1 MTPDSPLHVAAV
13 RTEPDRFEPFA
24 ISQAFRV
31 GDLLFV
37 SGQAAS
43 DDDGNV
49 VGVGDFEAQG
59 HQVFRN
65 LQRALEAGGSS
76 LADVVKVTIF
86 VTEGFDF
93 DVIVALRKRYFSPP
107 YPADSLVEVSAL
119 SRPELMIEI
128 EAIAVC
134 RDAAERGAPGTGES

>member
-1 MTPDSPLHVAAV
+1 MTPSSRPHVAAI

-24 ISQAFRV
+24 ISQGFRV

-43 DDDGNV
+43 DDEGNV

-59 HQVFRN
+59 DQVFRN
-65 LQRALEAGGSS
+65 LRRALEAGGSS

-86 VTEGFDF
+86 VTDSSYF
-93 DVIVALRKRYFSPP
+93 DVIVALRKRYFTPP
-107 YPADSLVEVSAL
+107 YPADSLVEVRAL

-134 RDAAERGAPGTGES
+134 RDAASDRRP

>member
-1 MTPDSPLHVAAV
+1 MTEVHAV

-43 DDDGNV
+43 DEDGGV
-49 VGVGDFEAQG
+49 VGEGDLEAQG
-59 HQVFRN
+59 HQVFKN
-65 LQRALEAGGSS
+65 LARALEAGGSG
-76 LADVVKVTIF
+76 LEHVVKVTIF
-86 VTEGFDF
+86 VT
-93 DVIVALRKRYFSPP
+93 DVSQFSTIVALRKQYFTPP

-119 SRPELMIEI
+119 ARPELMIEI

-134 RDAAERGAPGTGES
+134 PPVLSGSPPTTSKGGCAR

>member
-1 MTPDSPLHVAAV
+1 MNPSSRPHVAAV
-13 RTEPDRFEPFA
+13 RTEPDRYEPFA
-24 ISQAFRV
+24 ISQGFRV
-31 GDLLFV
+31 GDLLFI

-43 DDDGNV
+43 DDEGNV
-49 VGVGDFEAQG
+49 VGLGDFEAQG
-59 HQVFRN
+59 HQAFHN

-86 VTEGFDF
+86 VSGAWSF
-93 DVIVALRKRYFSPP
+93 DVVVALRRQYFTAP
-107 YPADSLVEVSAL
+107 YPADSLVEVRGL

-134 RDAAERGAPGTGES
+134 RDGAG

>member
-1 MTPDSPLHVAAV
+1 MTASSQPHVAAI
-13 RTEPDRFEPFA
+13 RTEPDRFAPFA
-24 ISQAFRV
+24 ISQGFRV
-31 GDLLFV
+31 GDLLFI

-59 HQVFRN
+59 HQVFKN
-65 LQRALEAGGSS
+65 LSRALEAGGSS

-86 VTEGFDF
+86 VTDSSYF
-93 DVIVALRKRYFSPP
+93 DVIVALRKQYFTAP
-107 YPADSLVEVSAL
+107 YPADSLVEVRAL

-134 RDAAERGAPGTGES
+134 RDEAALG